1 MPPKKVIEP
10 VLSSVLSAPPLI
22 ELPYYFLTEKY
33 HWTDFKKAIDTCGCT
48 WNIPDWMSTIVY
60 QGIDYL
66 ELKKSEDTLDDMFP
80 APVRSYG
87 DVEVKVGETSKKL
100 LKILGI
106 SKQTGTKHTSMKYCN
121 LNRLEFEPDS
131 KLPAR
136 QKLWSWFVKC
146 LHGPKSTPG
155 PFFYLTNQVP
165 VYDISHLFKR
175 LSQVLETV
183 TICSLDD
190 EVYNVTHLE
199 FNSSSQDLFGYVEEL
214 RIAMTRLQEINDKL
228 PEEGRVVLSETY
240 VRSRVVRAAR
250 QISAYKSVID
260 ALVILPV
267 ETWASM
273 SLDELLQK
281 LESAQANDL
290 SLVPRRPPSQHQT
303 YSSIDENVSANFVSS
318 NFQNKNVKNTSQK
331 PVTLLLV
338 LARVVARIVHFCTRK
353 FRVINLNKKQAMV
366 LLLLLKIILQIV
378 FRTMVRGE
386 LARRARDA

>member
-1 MPPKKVIEP
+1 MPPKKVYEP
-10 VLSSVLSAPPLI
+10 VVPSVMSAPPLI

-33 HWTDFKKAIDTCGCT
+33 QWPEFKKAIDTCGFT
-48 WNIPDWMSTIVY
+48 WNIPDWMSTIIY
-60 QGIDYL
+60 QGVDYL
-66 ELKKSEDTLDDMFP
+66 ELKKAEDTLDEMFP
-80 APVRSYG
+80 QPMRAYG

-106 SKQTGTKHTSMKYCN
+106 NKQSGTKHTSMKYCN
-121 LNRLEFEPDS
+121 LSKLEFEPDF

-155 PFFYLTNQVP
+155 PYFYLTNQVP
-165 VYDISHLFKR
+165 VYDISQLFKR

-190 EVYNVTHLE
+190 EVYSVTHLD
-199 FNSSSQDLFGYVEEL
+199 FNPSSQDLFGYVEEL
-214 RIAMTRLQEINDKL
+214 RIAMTRLQQINDKL

-250 QISAYKSVID
+250 QIPAYKSVID

-267 ETWASM
+267 EKWASM
-273 SLDELLQK
+273 SLNELLQK

-290 SLVPRRPPSQHQT
+290 SLVPRRAPPQHQS
-303 YSSIDENVSANFVSS
+303 YSSMDENVSVNFVSG
-318 NFQNKNVKNTSQK
+318 NFQKQKSEKRQYKNLS
-331 PVTLLLV
+331 
-338 LARVVARIVHFCTRK
+338 F
-353 FRVINLNKKQAMV
+353 F
-366 LLLLLKIILQIV
+366 
-378 FRTMVRGE
+378 
-386 LARRARDA
+386 